1 MQAHR
6 RLSETQALRRS
17 RKAAVVDN
25 MGEGMKV
32 IEIEP
37 LHIKVLLMLK
47 MTNHSFVL
55 GWQRVI
61 IAHPFLSDPEEDC
74 TCPTT

>member
-1 MQAHR
+1 VQAHSW
-6 RLSETQALRRS
+6 LSQTEALRRS
-17 RKAAVVDN
+17 GKAAVVDN
-25 MGEGMKV
+25 MGEGVKV

-37 LHIKVLLMLK
+37 LHGKVLLMLR

-61 IAHPFLSDPEEDC
+61 IAHLLLS
-74 TCPTT
+74 